1 MCSVFMNLFSHVFFP
16 SNACSCTHFVNVPIN
31 SSAFNDSC
39 VCTSKKIKA
48 CVKWFEA
55 RDHHYV
61 HTILE
66 LLWTFIFVQC
76 LIILLIFVRK
86 KIHAIFLMEICANA
100 EKKNMESNLIFIQ
113 IWKYRWNNYETDLL
127 IRSMQDLF
135 QNGQWAKWQKGQ
147 LTSIPERKMLMYTE
161 HVVHAYFKYQ
171 THTRREGCIQ
181 HHTHI
186 LKVD

>member
-1 MCSVFMNLFSHVFFP
+1 MCSVFMNLFSHVFFS
-16 SNACSCTHFVNVPIN
+16 SNAFTHCSCTHFVNVPIN

-100 EKKNMESNLIFIQ
+100 EKKIWNQ
-113 IWKYRWNNYETDLL
+113 IW
-127 IRSMQDLF
+127 S
-135 QNGQWAKWQKGQ
+135 
-147 LTSIPERKMLMYTE
+147 S
-161 HVVHAYFKYQ
+161 FKFENIDEIITKQAFWYAQ
-171 THTRREGCIQ
+171 CKIS
-181 HHTHI
+181 
-186 LKVD
+186 